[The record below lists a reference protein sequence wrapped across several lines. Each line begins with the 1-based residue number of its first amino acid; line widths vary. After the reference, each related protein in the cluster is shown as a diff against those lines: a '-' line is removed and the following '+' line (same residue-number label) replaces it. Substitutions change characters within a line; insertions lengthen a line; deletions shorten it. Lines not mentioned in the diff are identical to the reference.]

1 MAKAA
6 AVELTLPVEF
16 DAMEA
21 ARLWTSV
28 EEMQVYNAVS
38 ERGREQAAA
47 ELQSVE
53 DWRDAQAERLL
64 EYDWRLFAE
73 AEESMSRMADELERE
88 VCECELCAR
97 AG

>member
-6 AVELTLPVEF
+6 AVELTLRAEF

-28 EEMQVYNAVS
+28 EAMQVYNAVS

-47 ELQSVE
+47 GLQWVE
-53 DWRDAQAERLL
+53 DWSDAQAERLL
-64 EYDWRLFAE
+64 EHDRRLFAE
-73 AEESMSRMADELERE
+73 AEDSMSRMAEELERE